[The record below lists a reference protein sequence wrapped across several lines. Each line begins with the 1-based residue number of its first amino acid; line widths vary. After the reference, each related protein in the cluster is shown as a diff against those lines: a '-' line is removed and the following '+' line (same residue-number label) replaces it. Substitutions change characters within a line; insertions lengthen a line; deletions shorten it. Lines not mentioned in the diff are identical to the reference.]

1 MSDLDRCHQVRDLAL
16 DCYLGAIRNTAH
28 YAVETDPATTALH
41 RKYLEELAGSVSSGS
56 VAALN
61 ESRATMRG
69 VLREYRDQSAQ
80 YLSRLRQE
88 LSDAVSALQQTLDA
102 LGQSDGDHDAQLR
115 KTIARLR
122 GIPAGADAE
131 IRGTVLAAAAAIES
145 SLEQVRQQHK
155 LTVSQFLIEIRMLHT
170 RIDALENSASI
181 DRLTQLFNREEME
194 DRIKGARA
202 SKLSLLL
209 LKAAG
214 LRVAEAQFGTAVAQ
228 ELAAAFT
235 KRLRNS
241 LPPAAVIGRWSE
253 EGFLAMLYVDRPE
266 ATAFAERI
274 SGSLAGAY
282 ACLKGGKTVRPLIH
296 LRVGV
301 VDPGADGPEKVLQ
314 RIGEFLNAGAESY

>member
-1 MSDLDRCHQVRDLAL
+1 
-16 DCYLGAIRNTAH
+16 
-28 YAVETDPATTALH
+28 
-41 RKYLEELAGSVSSGS
+41 
-56 VAALN
+56 
-61 ESRATMRG
+61 
-69 VLREYRDQSAQ
+69 
-80 YLSRLRQE
+80 
-88 LSDAVSALQQTLDA
+88 
-102 LGQSDGDHDAQLR
+102 
-115 KTIARLR
+115 
-122 GIPAGADAE
+122 
-131 IRGTVLAAAAAIES
+131 
-145 SLEQVRQQHK
+145 
-155 LTVSQFLIEIRMLHT
+155 
-170 RIDALENSASI
+170 
-181 DRLTQLFNREEME
+181 ME